1 MRDVFWRSCRGD
13 VEAEAKMDGGG
24 KAEGS
29 SCVEVEVVEVE
40 KQEGRRMDEG

>member
-1 MRDVFWRSCRGD
+1 
-13 VEAEAKMDGGG
+13 MDGGR

-40 KQEGRRMDEG
+40 KQEEEGLMKVKDESRFFP